1 MEDDVWSLEDHTC
14 HLKSMGTYNL
24 LVFFKKTKLLITRKI
39 TMKIQNIPWTS
50 TFFFFAFKHNLVF
63 ILCNQSG
70 KKPESA
76 WIQFFYFI
84 LMIFKSF

>member
-1 MEDDVWSLEDHTC
+1 MPPKKHG
-14 HLKSMGTYNL
+14 HLQLIS
-24 LVFFKKTKLLITRKI
+24 FFFKTKLLITRKI

-70 KKPESA
+70 KKPESP
-76 WIQFFYFI
+76 
-84 LMIFKSF
+84 